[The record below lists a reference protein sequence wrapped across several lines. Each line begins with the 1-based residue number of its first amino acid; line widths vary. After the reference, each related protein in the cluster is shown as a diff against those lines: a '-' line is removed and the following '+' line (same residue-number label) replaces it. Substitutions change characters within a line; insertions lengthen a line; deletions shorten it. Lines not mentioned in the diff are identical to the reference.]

1 MKIPKINSVKPDK
14 DYMLRVE
21 FDSGEAVLYDVSE
34 DIDSIPA
41 FEPLRSA
48 PGLFDQVQLDQ
59 SRTIV
64 VWNDVID
71 LPSDTILEFG
81 KPVR

>member
-1 MKIPKINSVKPDK
+1 MIPKISSVKPEK
-14 DYMLRVE
+14 DYTLMVE
-21 FDSGEAVLYDVSE
+21 FDTGESVLYDVSE
-34 DIDSIPA
+34 DIDELA
-41 FEPLRSA
+41 EFEPLRTI

-59 SRTIV
+59 SRTVV